1 MINIQNVDFI
11 LWNTEVHGQKK
22 KTTWFHQDKKLSES
36 CRFPQR
42 KSKIKEGITYSLG
55 TNKIKEK
62 KKKKRRGKK
71 WHELYLESGS

>member
-22 KTTWFHQDKKLSES
+22 TNWFHWDKKLSES
-36 CRFPQR
+36 CCFPQR

-55 TNKIKEK
+55 TNEIKEK
-62 KKKKRRGKK
+62 KKEKETRKKK

>member
-22 KTTWFHQDKKLSES
+22 KNSWFHRDKKLSES
-36 CRFPQR
+36 CCFPQR

-55 TNKIKEK
+55 TNEMKEK
-62 KKKKRRGKK
+62 KRKRDEEKK
-71 WHELYLESGS
+71 WHEPYL